1 MKIKNGTKTL
11 TWNYI
16 VEQMKEKYG
25 IRIEYEEQ
33 LDLLE
38 IEAYIE
44 KIFNDYYKE
53 N

>member
-1 MKIKNGTKTL
+1 MNQFFTLTL
-11 TWNYI
+11 TWDYI

-33 LDLLE
+33 LSLLE
-38 IEAYIE
+38 IEACIE

-53 N
+53 D

>member
-1 MKIKNGTKTL
+1 MKQSLTL
-11 TWNYI
+11 TWDYI

-25 IRIEYEEQ
+25 IRIESDEQ
-33 LDLLE
+33 FSLFE
-38 IEAYIE
+38 IEACIE